1 MYALLF
7 LQVVVD
13 SKAIPKLVPLLGHPE
28 NRVVV
33 SVTCSGIY
41 HACVWKGVWY
51 VLPHV
56 FRSHVLGRVYGMY
69 CPMSLGHM
77 C

>member
-1 MYALLF
+1 MVCIAPCLY
-7 LQVVVD
+7 
-13 SKAIPKLVPLLGHPE
+13 
-28 NRVVV
+28 
-33 SVTCSGIY
+33 VTC
-41 HACVWKGVWY
+41 ARKGVWY